1 MEEKIKQLEE
11 FISKTENKDFDMYFF
26 VIDTKGNASGG
37 VANIYEHVKLLND
50 LGYRAHILHE
60 TEDYMKVGSWLGE
73 DYDKL
78 SHICIKSSELKIKP
92 VDYLF
97 IPEIFYSLMEQC
109 KNFPCKKIV
118 FAQNYNYALEGL
130 PIGKTWDKTYNFRD
144 VITTSK
150 SQADFY
156 TTLFKGV
163 KPHVIPV
170 SISDTFTPTDD
181 LKEPVILIN
190 GRDQSE
196 VLKIVKYFYLKYPQY
211 QWVSFKEVR
220 NIPKYELHKEL
231 SKGCLLVWLD
241 PTASFGTLPLE
252 SMACGTPVLGVIP
265 KMIPEW
271 MLDSEGKLTDNG
283 IWTDNEMNVPD
294 LIAQYFDYWLEDSVP
309 DFLSYESIS
318 EVSKNYSPEKQKEI
332 LHNVYS
338 NMVEGRIEEF
348 KKIVKEYEK

>member
-1 MEEKIKQLEE
+1 MEEKIKQLGE

-26 VIDTKGNASGG
+26 VIDTKGNASAG
-37 VANIYEHVKLLND
+37 VANIYEHVKLLNE

-60 TEDYMKVGSWLGE
+60 TEDFVKVGSWLGE
-73 DYDKL
+73 EYDKL
-78 SHICIKSSELKIKP
+78 SHICIKSAELKIKP

-109 KNFPCKKIV
+109 KNFPCKKVV

-130 PIGKTWDKTYNFRD
+130 PIGKTWDGSYNFRD
-144 VITTSK
+144 VITTTK
-150 SQADFY
+150 AQADFY
-156 TTLFKGV
+156 TSLFKGV
-163 KPHVIPV
+163 KSHVIPL
-170 SISDTFTPTDD
+170 SIGENFSPTDE
-181 LKEPVILIN
+181 LKEPVILIS

-196 VLKIVKYFYLKYPQY
+196 LLKIVKYFYLKYPQY
-211 QWVSFKEVR
+211 QWVSFKEIR
-220 NIPKYELHKEL
+220 NIPKYELHNEL

-271 MLDSEGKLTDNG
+271 MLDAEGKLNDNG

-309 DFLSYESIS
+309 DFLSHNSIS
-318 EVSKNYSPEKQKEI
+318 EVSKKYSPEKQKES

-338 NMVEGRIEEF
+338 DMINNRIEEF

>member
-11 FISKTENKDFDMYFF
+11 FISKTENKDFDLYFF
-26 VIDTKGNASGG
+26 VIDTKGNPSGG
-37 VANIYEHVKLLND
+37 VANIYEHVKLLDN

-60 TEDYMKVGSWLGE
+60 TEDYEKVGSWLGE
-73 DYDKL
+73 EYDKL
-78 SHICIKSSELKIKP
+78 SHICIKSAELKIKA

-130 PIGKTWDKTYNFRD
+130 PIGKSWDGTYNFRD
-144 VITTSK
+144 VMVTSEAQGK
-150 SQADFY
+150 FY
-156 TTLFKGV
+156 KTLFK
-163 KPHVIPV
+163 KITPHVVPV
-170 SISDTFTPTDD
+170 AIDENFKPTDD

-265 KMIPEW
+265 KMTPEW
-271 MLDSEGKLTDNG
+271 MLTEDNNLSDNG
-283 IWTDNEMNVPD
+283 IWTDNELNIPD

-309 DFLSYESIS
+309 DFLQYESIS
-318 EVSKNYSPEKQKEI
+318 KVSKKYSPENQKET

-338 NMVEGRIEEF
+338 NMFNSRIEDF
-348 KKIVKEYEK
+348 KKIINEYEK